1 MKTSIPVKYIAPGIE
16 IFLSTMS
23 DPMLASSNLEDTSSE
38 SFQDEEDYEPI
49 W

>member
-16 IFLSTMS
+16 IFLSVLS
-23 DPMLASSNLEDTSSE
+23 DPMLTTSNLQDSSSE
-38 SFQDEEDYEPI
+38 SFQDEEDFEPI